1 MYFVYFLS
9 TTPPNHPKLKNLE
22 YSIIDHFLII
32 LQVALLHSSPILSP
46 TQCEENT
53 MAGFKALKGE
63 GHWPTLLAAFLYFDF
78 SFMVWTMLG
87 PLSTEINEALVASG
101 AMAMSAGEKATLLSL
116 PILSGALLRILLGFG
131 VDKFGAKKTALISQ
145 AIVISALFFTYFQ
158 AESITYNQL
167 LVVALGLGF
176 AGASFAV
183 ALPQAGQWYPPK
195 LQGVVLG
202 IAGAGNIGV
211 VIDFLFA
218 PKIAEHYGW
227 DAVFLVGGVLSSI
240 IFVAYMFMAKDAPE
254 NVYKANPKKLN
265 DYGKLLKDKD
275 TWWFNL
281 FYAISFGGFVG
292 FAGYMKVYL
301 MNTYSTE
308 MADLGMAWLAEENV
322 KVMAGYFG
330 ALCIFAGAILRP
342 IGGAVADKMGGI
354 KSLYI
359 FFGMVATLAV
369 INALIELPFAAAILV
384 LFLIMANLGMA
395 KGAVFQL
402 VPQRFGKDIGI
413 MTGIIGAA
421 GGLGGTALIKTLGW
435 SKGAFDGYTA
445 GFLIFAGVVFLAIA
459 GISFVKTR
467 WRTTW
472 GAAAGGRI

>member
-1 MYFVYFLS
+1 
-9 TTPPNHPKLKNLE
+9 
-22 YSIIDHFLII
+22 
-32 LQVALLHSSPILSP
+32 
-46 TQCEENT
+46 
-53 MAGFKALKGE
+53 MAGFKALKGQ

-87 PLSTEINEALVASG
+87 PLSTEITESLALG
-101 AMAMSAGEKATLLSL
+101 GFMMSASQKATLLSI
-116 PILSGALLRILLGFG
+116 PILAGALLRILLGFG
-131 VDKFGAKKTALISQ
+131 VDKFGAKKTALVSQ
-145 AIVISALFFTYFQ
+145 FVVISVLFYAYFRGV
-158 AESITYNQL
+158 SITYDEL
-167 LVVALGLGF
+167 LIVAVGLGF

-218 PKIAEHYGW
+218 PKIAEIWGW
-227 DAVFLVGGVLSSI
+227 EAVFLVGGVLSTI
-240 IFVAYMFMAKDAPE
+240 IFITYMFMAKDAPAE
-254 NVYKANPKKLN
+254 VYTARPKKLK

-281 FYAISFGGFVG
+281 FYAVSFGGFVG

-301 MNTYSTE
+301 MNTYQ
-308 MADLGMAWLAEENV
+308 ADMSAFGLDVLDEGNV
-322 KVMAGYFG
+322 KVVAGYFG

-342 IGGAVADKMGGI
+342 VGGAIADSLGGI

-359 FFGMVATLAV
+359 FFGTVALLA
-369 INALIELPFAAAILV
+369 ILNASVVLPFGVAILV

-395 KGAVFQL
+395 NGAVFQL

-435 SKGAFDGYTA
+435 SKGAFDGYST
-445 GFLIFAGVVFLAIA
+445 GFMIFATVVLVALM
-459 GISFVKTR
+459 GISLVKTR

-472 GAAAGGRI
+472 GVAAGGRI

>member
-1 MYFVYFLS
+1 
-9 TTPPNHPKLKNLE
+9 
-22 YSIIDHFLII
+22 
-32 LQVALLHSSPILSP
+32 
-46 TQCEENT
+46 
-53 MAGFKALKGE
+53 MAGFKALKGQ
-63 GHWPTLLAAFLYFDF
+63 GHWPTLFAAFLYFDF

-87 PLSTEINEALVASG
+87 PLSTEISESLAVHGFTITA
-101 AMAMSAGEKATLLSL
+101 AQKATLLSI

-131 VDKFGAKKTALISQ
+131 VDKFGAKKTALMSQ
-145 AIVISALFFTYFQ
+145 AVVISVLFYAFFRG
-158 AESITYNQL
+158 ENITYNEL

-202 IAGAGNIGV
+202 IAGAGNVGV
-211 VIDFLFA
+211 VLDFLFA
-218 PKIAEHYGW
+218 PKIAELWGW
-227 DAVFLVGGVLSSI
+227 QAVFLVGGVLSTI
-240 IFVAYMFMAKDAPE
+240 IFVAYIFMAKDAPS
-254 NVYKANPKKLN
+254 NIYKANPKKLR
-265 DYGKLLKDKD
+265 DYAKLLRDKD

-301 MNTYSTE
+301 MNTYQ
-308 MADLGMAWLAEENV
+308 ADMSSLGLDWFNEPNV
-322 KVMAGYFG
+322 KVIAGYFG
-330 ALCIFAGAILRP
+330 ALTIFAGAILRP
-342 IGGAVADKMGGI
+342 VGGAVADKLGGI
-354 KSLYI
+354 KSLYF
-359 FFGMVATLAV
+359 FFGFVALLALVNAMVT
-369 INALIELPFAAAILV
+369 LPFAVAILV

-395 KGAVFQL
+395 NGAVFQL

-435 SKGAFDGYTA
+435 SKGAFDGYSA
-445 GFLIFAGVVFLAIA
+445 GFMIFTGVVVVAIV
-459 GISFVKTR
+459 GISLVKTR

-472 GAAAGGRI
+472 GLQAGGRI

>member
-1 MYFVYFLS
+1 MG
-9 TTPPNHPKLKNLE
+9 
-22 YSIIDHFLII
+22 
-32 LQVALLHSSPILSP
+32 A
-46 TQCEENT
+46 
-53 MAGFKALKGE
+53 FKELKGQ

-87 PLSTEINEALVASG
+87 PLSTEITEALKLSQGFV
-101 AMAMSAGEKATLLSL
+101 MSPSQKATLLSL
-116 PILSGALLRILLGFG
+116 PILSGAILRILLGFL
-131 VDKFGAKKTALISQ
+131 VDKIGAKKTAIMSQ
-145 AIVISALFFTYFQ
+145 AIVVFGLFYAWFKG
-158 AESITYNQL
+158 ASITYEEL
-167 LVVALGLGF
+167 LMVAFILGF

-218 PKIAEHYGW
+218 PKIAELWGW
-227 DAVFLVGGVLSSI
+227 QAVFLVGGILSAI
-240 IFVAYMFMAKDAPE
+240 ILITYFFLAKDAPKE
-254 NVYKANPKKLN
+254 IYTPRPKKVR
-265 DYGKLLKDKD
+265 DYLKLLKDRD

-281 FYAISFGGFVG
+281 FYAVSFGGFVG

-301 MNTYSTE
+301 MNSYQ
-308 MADLGMAWLAEENV
+308 ADMSAFGLDVLNEPNV
-322 KVMAGYFG
+322 KVIAGYFG
-330 ALCIFAGAILRP
+330 AICIFAGAVLRP
-342 IGGAVADKMGGI
+342 VGGAIADKLGGV

-359 FFGMVATLAV
+359 FYGAVALLALL
-369 INALIELPFAAAILV
+369 NALVHLPFFAAIFV

-395 KGAVFQL
+395 NGAVFQL

-413 MTGIIGAA
+413 MTGIIGCA

-435 SKGAFDGYTA
+435 SKEAFNGYTA
-445 GFLIFAGVVFLAIA
+445 GFIIFALVVLVAIV
-459 GISFVKTR
+459 GISMVKTR

-472 GAAAGGRI
+472 GVQAGGRI

>member
-1 MYFVYFLS
+1 
-9 TTPPNHPKLKNLE
+9 
-22 YSIIDHFLII
+22 
-32 LQVALLHSSPILSP
+32 
-46 TQCEENT
+46 
-53 MAGFKALKGE
+53 MAGIKDLKGQ
-63 GHWPTLLAAFLYFDF
+63 GHTPTLFMAFLYFDM

-87 PLSTEINEALVASG
+87 PLSTEIAEALALG
-101 AMAMSAGEKATLLSL
+101 GHIMTAGEKATLLSL

-131 VDKFGAKKTALISQ
+131 VDKLGAKTTALMAQ
-145 AIVISALFFTYFQ
+145 TVVIASLLTAYFQ
-158 AESITYNQL
+158 GNSITYDTL
-167 LVVALGLGF
+167 LIVALGLGF

-218 PKIAEHYGW
+218 PKIAEIWGW
-227 DAVFLVGGVLSSI
+227 ESVFGVGAAMSI
-240 IFVAYMFMAKDAPE
+240 VVIIAYAFLAKDAPAD
-254 NVYKANPKKLN
+254 VYTARPKKLK
-265 DYGKLLKDKD
+265 DYAKLLKDKD

-281 FYAISFGGFVG
+281 FYAVSFGGFVG

-301 MNTYSTE
+301 MNTYQTDMSAFGLDILDE
-308 MADLGMAWLAEENV
+308 SNV
-322 KVMAGYFG
+322 KVIAGYFG
-330 ALCIFAGAILRP
+330 ALCIFAGAVLRP
-342 IGGAVADKMGGI
+342 VGGAIADKIGGV

-359 FFGMVATLAV
+359 FFGIVTLLA
-369 INALIELPFAAAILV
+369 IMNASVTLPFGMAILV

-395 KGAVFQL
+395 NGAVFQL

-435 SKGAFDGYTA
+435 SKGAFDGYSA
-445 GFLIFAGVVFLAIA
+445 GFMIFAAVVLIA
-459 GISFVKTR
+459 LMGISLVKTR

-472 GAAAGGRI
+472 GIQAGGRI

>member
-1 MYFVYFLS
+1 
-9 TTPPNHPKLKNLE
+9 
-22 YSIIDHFLII
+22 
-32 LQVALLHSSPILSP
+32 
-46 TQCEENT
+46 
-53 MAGFKALKGE
+53 MANFKALKGE

-87 PLSTEINEALVASG
+87 PLVTEINEALSAAG
-101 AMAMSAGEKATLLSL
+101 ADVMSAGEKATLLSL
-116 PILSGALLRILLGFG
+116 PILSGALLRVVLGFG
-131 VDKFGAKKTALISQ
+131 VDKFGPKKTALVSQ
-145 AIVISALFFTYFQ
+145 GIVITALFFTWLQ
-158 AESITYNQL
+158 ADSITYNQL
-167 LVVALGLGF
+167 LIVALGLGF

-195 LQGVVLG
+195 LQGIVLG

-218 PKIAEHYGW
+218 PKIAEHFGW
-227 DAVFLVGGVLSSI
+227 ESVFLVGGVLSTI
-240 IFVAYMFMAKDAPE
+240 IFITYLFMAKDAPAS
-254 NVYKANPKKLN
+254 VYKGNPKKLK

-301 MNTYSTE
+301 MNTYQ
-308 MADLGMAWLAEENV
+308 ADMSAIGLDILNESNV

-330 ALCIFAGAILRP
+330 AICIFAGAVLRP
-342 IGGAVADKMGGI
+342 VGGAIADKMGGI

-359 FFGMVATLAV
+359 FYGVVAAMAILT
-369 INALIELPFAAAILV
+369 ALVKLPFTVAILV
-384 LFLIMANLGMA
+384 LFIIMASLGMA
-395 KGAVFQL
+395 NGAVFQL

-413 MTGIIGAA
+413 MTGIIGAS

-435 SKGAFDGYTA
+435 SKGAFDGYSA
-445 GFLIFAGVVFLAIA
+445 GFLIFAGVVLVAIS
-459 GISFVKTR
+459 GISLVKTR

-472 GAAAGGRI
+472 GAQAGGRI

>member
-1 MYFVYFLS
+1 
-9 TTPPNHPKLKNLE
+9 
-22 YSIIDHFLII
+22 
-32 LQVALLHSSPILSP
+32 
-46 TQCEENT
+46 

-87 PLSTEINEALVASG
+87 PLSTEIAEALAITG
-101 AMAMSAGEKATLLSL
+101 FIMSPDQKATLLAI
-116 PILSGALLRILLGFG
+116 PILAGALLRILLGFG
-131 VDKFGAKKTALISQ
+131 VDKFGAKKTALASQ
-145 AIVISALFFTYFQ
+145 LVVIAVLFYAYFRGS
-158 AESITYNQL
+158 EITYDEL
-167 LVVALGLGF
+167 LVVAMGLGF

-211 VIDFLFA
+211 VVDFLFA
-218 PKIAEHYGW
+218 PKIAEHWGW
-227 DAVFLVGGVLSSI
+227 EAVFLVGAILSTI
-240 IFVAYMFMAKDAPE
+240 IFFTYMFMAKDAPAD
-254 NVYKANPKKLN
+254 VYTANPKKLK

-281 FYAISFGGFVG
+281 FYAVSFGGFVG

-301 MNTYSTE
+301 MNTYQ
-308 MADLGMAWLAEENV
+308 ADMSAFGLDILDEGNV
-322 KVMAGYFG
+322 KVIAGYFG

-342 IGGAVADKMGGI
+342 VGGSIADKMGGI

-359 FFGMVATLAV
+359 FYGLVALLII
-369 INALIELPFAAAILV
+369 INATIQLPFALAIFV

-395 KGAVFQL
+395 NGAVFQL

-421 GGLGGTALIKTLGW
+421 GGIGGFLLIKTLGW

-445 GFLIFAGVVFLAIA
+445 GFLIFAVIVIIA
-459 GISFVKTR
+459 LSGISLVKTR